1 MFFWSLKCRWVKVTL
16 YYKTWSTHQVVSDIL
31 WVEKNDIGV
40 ADLMETFTHHDDVIK
55 WNHFPRYRP
64 FVRGIHRSLVDS
76 PWQRPL
82 TRSFSLICAWING
95 WAINRDAGD
104 LRRHC
109 SHYDVTVMTVQ
120 WRYEGLYSS
129 SGKTIKSREVSKPR
143 DWVLKLSHRLD
154 IWHAIEQHCCRDA
167 GQISERSY
175 NSKTHIPC
183 FEISWQDCLSV

>member
-1 MFFWSLKCRWVKVTL
+1 MFFLSLKCRWVKVTL

-82 TRSFSLICAWING
+82 TRSFSLICAWISG

-109 SHYDVTVMTVQ
+109 AHRDVTVMTVCNEDIRASIHQ
-120 WRYEGLYSS
+120 GVRPPNLVWSLEAARLGVE
-129 SGKTIKSREVSKPR
+129 IIVSP
-143 DWVLKLSHRLD
+143 LP
-154 IWHAIEQHCCRDA
+154 AIGQHCCRDA

-175 NSKTHIPC
+175 NSKPISC
-183 FEISWQDCLSV
+183 FEISWDHVARLS